1 MTEFRLSILTPDRE
15 WFAGPAESVTAPGQA
30 GEFGV
35 LANHMPMIAGLKP
48 GAVQV
53 RAVGGKTSWF
63 AVDGGVLGVDRNG
76 VRILTGR
83 VVACPTPENAR
94 TAVAVFVREA
104 EPRNSAKQNQAAE
117 SRAPIS

>member
-1 MTEFRLSILTPDRE
+1 MTEFHLAILTPDRE
-15 WFAGPAESVTAPGQA
+15 WFAGSAESVSAPGQA

-35 LANHMPMIAGLKP
+35 LANHLPMIAGLKP

-53 RAVGGKTSWF
+53 RAVGGQTIWF

-83 VVACPTPENAR
+83 VVACPTPESAR
-94 TAVAVFVREA
+94 TAVAAFVREA
-104 EPRNSAKQNQAAE
+104 
-117 SRAPIS
+117 